1 MAEFD
6 YYLRYGFLTLLMGY
20 HLMELDMIKIAFP
33 GFLEDYGVLSKDNRK
48 ESLTYFS
55 SLYAQTLNL
64 GIVSTLFWGWASDRF
79 GCFRTSVVHMM
90 IHSVITVL
98 IAYSKT
104 YEEYTNLY
112 LALSFFSNY
121 TISLNTF
128 MGWLPKERKQSFV
141 AKSQFI
147 SSTMLQLAPLVV
159 GVILKFTETDIIFRY
174 HLFLAGVLSF
184 LTVGYAYAF
193 RNYIEEVA
201 PTGTKAEAQE
211 AEDLKGLKGY
221 LVILKDK
228 TALSLLLFGI
238 YLRLVKKLVDVA
250 VHLWAELGENENGLG
265 FDKITLGT
273 YSSVGGMLS
282 VILYLYFAKEDI
294 DQLPGQLRLNLIL
307 CGVCVFCFP
316 FLNVL
321 PKYLLNVGL
330 AVLIL
335 IFNFC
340 FSALFSVWIGLL
352 NTGVRKEIR
361 SKSFALTLAIRS
373 IIGGWITNKCFELL
387 KWSLSAKEVTEFLGG
402 KLNSA
407 VFFWLFTGVNLVT
420 YLYFRNMRVRKQEKD
435 WELLF

>member
-33 GFLEDYGVLSKDNRK
+33 GFLEDYGVLNKDNRK
-48 ESLTYFS
+48 ESLTHFS
-55 SLYAQTLNL
+55 GLYAQTLNL
-64 GIVSTLFWGWASDRF
+64 GIVSTLFWGWASDKF
-79 GCFRTSVVHMM
+79 GCFKSSVIHCM
-90 IHSVITVL
+90 IHIVITVL
-98 IAYSKT
+98 IAYSKS
-104 YEEYTNLY
+104 YDEYKFLY

-147 SSTMLQLAPLVV
+147 SSTMLQLAPLIV
-159 GVILKFTETDIIFRY
+159 GIILQFTQKDIIFRY

-184 LTVGYAYAF
+184 LTLGYAYAF
-193 RNYIEEVA
+193 RNYTEEVVG
-201 PTGTKAEAQE
+201 GTQAQAQE
-211 AEDLKGLKGY
+211 SEDLKGLKGY
-221 LVILKDK
+221 IVILKNK
-228 TALSLLLFGI
+228 TAASLLLFGI

-265 FDKITLGT
+265 IDKVTLGT
-273 YSSVGGMLS
+273 YSAVGGMLS
-282 VILYLYFAKEDI
+282 VVLYLYFAKEDVA
-294 DQLPGQLRLNLIL
+294 QLPGQLRLNLLL
-307 CGVCVFCFP
+307 CAACVFCFP
-316 FLNVL
+316 FLKVL
-321 PKYLLNVGL
+321 PKEFLNPSL
-330 AVLIL
+330 AFLIL
-335 IFNFC
+335 VFNFC

-373 IIGGWITNKCFELL
+373 VIGGWITNQCFELL
-387 KWSLSAKEVTEFLGG
+387 KWSLHAKEVTEILGG

-407 VFFWLFTGVNLVT
+407 VFFWLFTGVNIVT
-420 YLYFRNMRVRKQEKD
+420 YLYFRNLRVKKEEKD
-435 WELLF
+435 WALIF